1 MCSVRFSLVFE
12 FYFSV
17 WELALALG
25 RFPFD
30 FVFFFLD
37 FLNFSTILMDFA
49 MVLTFW
55 VVVLIFLE
63 FWGFGINAQCSF
75 FICL

>member
-30 FVFFFLD
+30 FVFFFLRCFVFFKDVDGFCYD
-37 FLNFSTILMDFA
+37 FEVLGSDSDIL
-49 MVLTFW
+49 
-55 VVVLIFLE
+55 
-63 FWGFGINAQCSF
+63 GILG
-75 FICL
+75 IWDK